1 MVRNDCNSTNFT
13 KEYGVTSIDR
23 FLPDLAVG
31 LRCQALLVETEPA
44 LAADVALRLAT
55 GRSARDGLVISADAV
70 RELVERHGLADVRE
84 LMLLLV
90 PFARGIA
97 RPPISDFRIGAVALE
112 RETGDLILGGNVEFP
127 GANLGEA
134 IHGEQ
139 FLSARAFSRGTSIET
154 IALEAAPPCGHC
166 RQFLAEFKGGL
177 DLDII
182 TLQGHRIGL
191 RDLLPWAFSPADLGE
206 AGVTPVKP
214 GGNRQDL
221 AVLGSEIG
229 DAPELE
235 AALIAAG
242 RLAYVPYSRAPSAV
256 ALRLRDGIVI
266 TGAALENA
274 AFNPSLGPLQVAL
287 VNLIAAG
294 RAYEEIELAVLGG
307 VAKGAVDY
315 AADLPNLLATVAPG
329 ASFGRVSWQVA

>member
-1 MVRNDCNSTNFT
+1 M
-13 KEYGVTSIDR
+13 
-23 FLPDLAVG
+23 PDLAVSR
-31 LRCQALLVETEPA
+31 RCQALLAEIEPG
-44 LAADVALRLAT
+44 LTADVAQRLAT
-55 GRSARDGLVISADAV
+55 RRNARDGLVIPANAAG
-70 RELVERHGLADVRE
+70 ELVARHGLVDVRE

-90 PFARGIA
+90 PFARGVA
-97 RPPISDFRIGAVALE
+97 QPPISNFRIGAVALE

-166 RQFLAEFKGGL
+166 RQFLAEFRGGL
-177 DLDII
+177 ELDII

-206 AGVTPVKP
+206 AGVTPVEP
-214 GGNRQDL
+214 GGARQDL
-221 AVLGSEIG
+221 AMIRSEIG

-235 AALIAAG
+235 TALIAAG

-256 ALRLRDGIVI
+256 ALRLEDGSVV

-294 RAYEEIELAVLGG
+294 RGYDEIELAVLGG

-329 ASFGRVSWQVA
+329 AAFKRVDWQLA

>member
-1 MVRNDCNSTNFT
+1 MTV
-13 KEYGVTSIDR
+13 VDR
-23 FLPDLAVG
+23 FQPDPAIG
-31 LRCQALLVETEPA
+31 LRCQALLSEIAAA
-44 LAADVALRLAT
+44 LNADVRAELAEIAES
-55 GRSARDGLVISADAV
+55 RNGLVIKAGIAAEWIA
-70 RELVERHGLADVRE
+70 RYGLADVHE
-84 LMLLLV
+84 LMLQLV
-90 PFARGIA
+90 PFARGVA
-97 RPPISDFRIGAVALE
+97 RPPISNFTIGAVALE

-139 FLSARAFSRGTSIET
+139 FLSARAFSRGTSIAT

-182 TLQGHRIGL
+182 TMRGHRIGL

-206 AGVTPVKP
+206 AGVTPV
-214 GGNRQDL
+214 GQGALRQQL
-221 AVLGSEIG
+221 AVVRSEIA
-229 DAPELE
+229 DAPALE
-235 AALIAAG
+235 AALLAAG

-256 ALRLRDGIVI
+256 ALRSADGEVI

-287 VNLIAAG
+287 VNWIAAG
-294 RAYEEIELAVLGG
+294 RAYEEIDLAVLGG
-307 VAKGAVDY
+307 VENGAVDY
-315 AADLPNLLATVAPG
+315 AADLPNLLSTVAPK
-329 ASFGRVSWQVA
+329 ARFKRVAWEVLQAR